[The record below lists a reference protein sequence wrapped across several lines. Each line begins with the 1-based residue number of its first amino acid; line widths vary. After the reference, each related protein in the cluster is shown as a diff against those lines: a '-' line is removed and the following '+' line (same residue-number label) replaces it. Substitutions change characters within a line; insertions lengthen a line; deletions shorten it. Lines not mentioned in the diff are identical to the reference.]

1 MFTLLLFQSII
12 SFSIPSSTFKPFRG
26 NAHIHSYENMDLWI
40 QILQIPSVWGLTK
53 LWLWAAVPGFFQLP
67 QIFLC
72 FKCTAFCSFF
82 FYVCSLCVHLIAM
95 SVDLIFL
102 YLMINSRTQFTLNS
116 LVKDPQWFCSV
127 NLSIH
132 VLIFMNIKC
141 INIHFSCLI
150 TLVVFHN
157 HQFHRYM

>member
-1 MFTLLLFQSII
+1 MPTYTPTKIWTYEYKSSKYPQSEDWL
-12 SFSIPSSTFKPFRG
+12 SFGYGLQSQVFFNCPRSSFVL
-26 NAHIHSYENMDLWI
+26 NALHFVL
-40 QILQIPSVWGLTK
+40 
-53 LWLWAAVPGFFQLP
+53 
-67 QIFLC
+67 
-72 FKCTAFCSFF
+72 SFF
-82 FYVCSLCVHLIAM
+82 NVCSLCVHLIAM